1 MTDKNRQHSMNQWG
15 PSDTVRPD
23 GVQVKA
29 LTKELIDEI
38 VEAYGNVAGLAKRA
52 GFEMLMIHGGHG
64 WLINQFLSPYFNK
77 RTDEYGGSLENRC
90 RFAIEVLKSVRK
102 AVGPGFPIEFRLSGS
117 ELFEEGYDLEE
128 GCRIAQQIEPYIDLL
143 HVSAGT
149 YQRGFGDTHPSMFKE
164 HGCNVYLAAEIKKHV
179 KIPVATLGG
188 LNSPEQMEE
197 IIASGKADVVYMA
210 RALLAD
216 PFLPRKVMAN
226 QDDEIVHCLRCFTC
240 MAERAATST
249 RRCTVNPLI
258 GREMEGVEIQ
268 PAPVKKKVLVAGGGP
283 GGLYAAYTA
292 ARRGHQVILC
302 EKSDALGGILKS
314 EQAIPFKKEMY
325 DLGQTYALLA
335 QRAGVEIRLNTEVTR
350 EYVENEQADALIIAV
365 GSRPLVPP
373 IPGLD
378 GDNVVIVNNYY
389 LEKDKVSDQVVV
401 FGGGLAGCE
410 CAIHLGMEGKQVH
423 LVEMRDELAPDANVR
438 HRPLLLAEIAKYVTV
453 HTGYKGKQVT
463 AEGIVC
469 EDKDGK
475 EHLVPGTT
483 VICAL
488 GQRSRTDVTDSLREA
503 APYVAVIG
511 DASRVSTITN
521 AVYWGYHAALDI

>member
-1 MTDKNRQHSMNQWG
+1 MLLA
-15 PSDTVRPD
+15 VR
-23 GVQVKA
+23 A
-29 LTKELIDEI
+29 
-38 VEAYGNVAGLAKRA
+38 
-52 GFEMLMIHGGHG
+52 
-64 WLINQFLSPYFNK
+64 
-77 RTDEYGGSLENRC
+77 
-90 RFAIEVLKSVRK
+90 
-102 AVGPGFPIEFRLSGS
+102 AVGPRFPIEFRMSGS
-117 ELFEEGYDLEE
+117 ELFEGGYDLEE
-128 GCRIAQQIEPYIDLL
+128 GCRIAEELEPYIDLL

-179 KIPVATLGG
+179 SVPVATIGA

-216 PFLPRKVMAN
+216 PYLPRKVTEN
-226 QDDEIVHCLRCFTC
+226 REQEIVKCLRCFTC

-258 GREMEGVEIQ
+258 GREIEGDEVA

-302 EKSDALGGILKS
+302 EKEDKLGGILKS
-314 EQAIPFKKEMY
+314 EQALPFKHEMY
-325 DLGQTYALLA
+325 ELAGTYELLA
-335 QRAGVEIRLNTEVTR
+335 RQAGVEIRTNTEVTK
-350 EYVENEQADALIIAV
+350 EYAKKENADALIIAV

-378 GDNVVIVNNYY
+378 GENVIIVNNYY
-389 LEKDKVSDQVVV
+389 LEKDKVTDDVVV

-410 CAIHLGMEGKQVH
+410 CAIHLGMEGKRVH
-423 LVEMRDELAPDANVR
+423 LVEMRDELASDANVR
-438 HRPLLLAEIAKYVTV
+438 HRPLLLKEIEKYVTV
-453 HTGYKGKQVT
+453 HTGCRGLEVT
-463 AEGIVC
+463 KEGILC
-469 EDKDGK
+469 ENK
-475 EHLVPGTT
+475 EAQKLLVPGST

-488 GQRSRTDVTDSLREA
+488 GQRSRTDVVEELNVLEVCREA
-503 APYVAVIG
+503 AEEKADDIPYYFMG
-511 DASRVSTITN
+511 H
-521 AVYWGYHAALDI
+521 HAFIAKKCDERFRR